1 MKKRKKENTSMK
13 VKSFKIEEPLRC
25 VFYILYAIQF
35 YGRELSIKWY
45 YQLCIGNVMQFQPP
59 GNHNL

>member
-1 MKKRKKENTSMK
+1 MDIHVYKFDEMKKRKKENTLMK

-35 YGRELSIKWY
+35 YGRELSIK
-45 YQLCIGNVMQFQPP
+45 
-59 GNHNL
+59 